1 MFRKISIVV
10 LLLLSFATYAQKKKE
25 IKKYRIR
32 SVTTTEV
39 ENGKTLNDSKTI
51 FDANGEVV
59 EEINYDNKDGS
70 LKSHHKYKVNS
81 DGDVTEDAEY
91 DKSGLKEKKTYKYN
105 GLGEKTEEL
114 IYDRNEKLQKRH
126 VYSYDGK
133 GLKTERKTYDA
144 ANTLLSV
151 KKYTYEYK

>member
-1 MFRKISIVV
+1 MTRIFLAFFLLIS
-10 LLLLSFATYAQKKKE
+10 LLTYSQKKKE

-32 SVTTTEV
+32 SITTTDI

-81 DGDVTEDAEY
+81 EGDITEDAEY
-91 DKSGLKEKKTYKYN
+91 DKAGLKEKKIYKYN
-105 GLGEKTEEL
+105 SLGEKTEEL
-114 IYDRNEKLQKRH
+114 IYDKNEKLQKRH
-126 VYSYDGK
+126 VYTYDSK
-133 GLKTERKTYDA
+133 GLKTERKTFDG
-144 ANTLLSV
+144 ANAVISV